1 MSMTRCTVAA
11 GNGGLP
17 GLRVLSRSSP
27 STPSTRAA
35 ALVSRCITEQ
45 TAAELSKGS
54 TPAQFEIVLRDKCRV
69 QEERFKKT
77 LLARLKKEGSLNSQ
91 AVRAVNELL
100 AAFRQRAVTDYG
112 DTMRLP
118 ERRVNR
124 IIGI

>member
-1 MSMTRCTVAA
+1 VR
-11 GNGGLP
+11 
-17 GLRVLSRSSP
+17 
-27 STPSTRAA
+27 
-35 ALVSRCITEQ
+35 RCITEQ
-45 TAAELSKGS
+45 TAAELGKQGS

-112 DTMRLP
+112 TVLRA
-118 ERRVNR
+118 
-124 IIGI
+124 